1 MRSNTPPV
9 VSFSDG
15 FSTTFHLQQPKFPV
29 AATEIMNTLSDYGL
43 HGGVELVPRGREA
56 VSNREKDDGRELD
69 VGAGSDSTVIRDIEG
84 EPFANEVPPADDF
97 DTGKVYFR
105 EMGRISLLREQEEIE
120 LAKEIEAGRHISGQ
134 ILLRYP
140 VVILEELAR
149 FRDEA
154 RYSQGARR
162 RLVAGLDVLRF
173 EGRKTGLVAECLR
186 ETVKRLAGN
195 LCDHAEPS
203 APTAESKQLSDQLH
217 SLLQETSS
225 TRPLTERVLLR
236 LTEYRERLSRAEEAL
251 RKWEQTLGLA
261 WSEHLESIRWRP
273 EAGAASMQTT
283 LRGMPLPSEVTA
295 ALEEIQQI
303 GAKTRVGLEQFR
315 ADVELASAARARLR
329 AAKKV
334 FVEANLRLVIAIARR
349 YADRGVPFLDL
360 VQEGNIGLMR
370 AVDKFDYR
378 LGHKFSTY
386 ATWWIRQA
394 VTRAIQE
401 QARTIRM
408 PVHMV
413 ELINKVM
420 RISQEL
426 LREEGRKPTP
436 GEIGERMA
444 LPPDKVRRVL
454 EIASRRQTI
463 SLDTPL
469 GNGESELID
478 FIKND
483 SILSPEEAVM
493 EWHQIRQT
501 RKMLATLT
509 PREERVLR
517 RRFGIGERAPRTL
530 EELGREFGL
539 TRERVRQIEA
549 KALTKLRRTRRRR
562 TFLGPEE

>member
-1 MRSNTPPV
+1 M
-9 VSFSDG
+9 
-15 FSTTFHLQQPKFPV
+15 
-29 AATEIMNTLSDYGL
+29 
-43 HGGVELVPRGREA
+43 
-56 VSNREKDDGRELD
+56 SNRGKYDGREVD
-69 VGAGSDSTVIRDIEG
+69 VGAGSDSTVIRDREG
-84 EPFANEVPPADDF
+84 EPFTKEVPPADDF

-105 EMGRISLLREQEEIE
+105 EMARISLLRDQEEIE
-120 LAKEIEAGRHISGQ
+120 LAKEIEEARHITAQ

-140 VVILEELAR
+140 MVILEELAR

-162 RLVAGLDVLRF
+162 RLVAGLDVRRS
-173 EGRKTGLVAECLR
+173 EGRETGLVEECLR
-186 ETVKRLAGN
+186 ETAKGLAAN
-195 LCDHAEPS
+195 LCDGAEPS
-203 APTAESKQLSDQLH
+203 APTAESKQLFDQLL

-225 TRPLTERVLLR
+225 TCPLTERVLLR
-236 LTEYRERLSRAEEAL
+236 LTEYRERLSTAEAEL
-251 RKWEQTLGLA
+251 RKWEQTLGLP
-261 WSEHLESIRWRP
+261 WGEHLESIRWRP
-273 EAGAASMQTT
+273 EAGAASMQST
-283 LRGMPLPSEVTA
+283 LRDVPLPREVSA
-295 ALEEIQQI
+295 ALDEIQQI
-303 GAKTRVGLEQFR
+303 GARTRVGLEQFR
-315 ADVELASAARARLR
+315 ADVELASAARARVR

-426 LREEGRKPTP
+426 LRERGRKPTP

-469 GNGESELID
+469 GNGDSELID
-478 FIKND
+478 FIEND
-483 SILSPEEAVM
+483 SVLSPEEAVM
-493 EWHQIRQT
+493 EWHQVRQT
-501 RKMLATLT
+501 RKILATLT

-530 EELGREFGL
+530 EQLGHEFGL

-549 KALTKLRRTRRRR
+549 KALTKLRRTRRGR

>member
-1 MRSNTPPV
+1 
-9 VSFSDG
+9 VS
-15 FSTTFHLQQPKFPV
+15 
-29 AATEIMNTLSDYGL
+29 E
-43 HGGVELVPRGREA
+43 E
-56 VSNREKDDGRELD
+56 EKYDGRALD
-69 VGAGSDSTVIRDIEG
+69 VGAGSETTVIRETEVDPVG
-84 EPFANEVPPADDF
+84 NEVSAADDV

-105 EMGRISLLREQEEIE
+105 EMARISLLRDEEEVE
-120 LAKEIEAGRHISGQ
+120 LAKEIEEGRHLAAQ
-134 ILLRYP
+134 ILVRYP

-149 FRDEA
+149 SRDRA
-154 RYSQGARR
+154 RYHQGIGTQALAKPRIQP
-162 RLVAGLDVLRF
+162 F
-173 EGRKTGLVAECLR
+173 EGRGAQVAADR
-186 ETVKRLAGN
+186 GRGPGKRSAAN
-195 LCDHAEPS
+195 LEDGGEPP
-203 APTAESKQLSDQLH
+203 APTAERMQLSDHLLR
-217 SLLQETSS
+217 LLQESS
-225 TRPLTERVLLR
+225 GTYPLTERVLHR
-236 LTEYRERLSRAEEAL
+236 LIEYRDRWSMAEEVL
-251 RKWEQTLGLA
+251 RKWDQGLGLR
-261 WSEHLESIRWRP
+261 WREHLESNRRRP
-273 EAGAASMQTT
+273 ETGAGSTGSAMKA
-283 LRGMPLPSEVTA
+283 LPLPKEVITG
-295 ALEEIQQI
+295 LEEIQRI
-303 GAKTRVGLEQFR
+303 GVKTGVGLEQLR
-315 ADVELASAARARLR
+315 ADVELASAARARVR

-349 YADRGVPFLDL
+349 YADRGMPFLDL

-426 LREEGRKPTP
+426 IRDTGRKATAA
-436 GEIGERMA
+436 EIGERMA
-444 LPPDKVRRVL
+444 LPPDRVRRVL

-469 GNGESELID
+469 GNGDSELID
-478 FIKND
+478 FIEND

-493 EWHQIRQT
+493 EWHQVRQT

-549 KALTKLRRTRRRR
+549 KALTKLRRIRQRR

>member
-1 MRSNTPPV
+1 
-9 VSFSDG
+9 VSD
-15 FSTTFHLQQPKFPV
+15 K
-29 AATEIMNTLSDYGL
+29 
-43 HGGVELVPRGREA
+43 
-56 VSNREKDDGRELD
+56 EKYDDRELD
-69 VGAGSDSTVIRDIEG
+69 VGAGSESTVIRETEADSVVK
-84 EPFANEVPPADDF
+84 EVPAVADL

-105 EMGRISLLREQEEIE
+105 EMARISLLRDEEEIE
-120 LAKEIEAGRHISGQ
+120 LAKEIEKGRHIAAQ

-140 VVILEELAR
+140 AVILEELAR
-149 FRDEA
+149 SRYKA
-154 RYSQGARR
+154 RHAQGTGRR
-162 RLVAGLDVLRF
+162 GVTRPDVRRF
-173 EGRKTGLVAECLR
+173 EGGERGLAADRLR
-186 ETVKRLAGN
+186 ETGKRPAWN
-195 LCDHAEPS
+195 LCHGDEPP
-203 APTAESKQLSDQLH
+203 APTAETAELSDQLL
-217 SLLQETSS
+217 SLLQGSS
-225 TRPLTERVLLR
+225 GTYPLTERVIHR
-236 LTEYRERLSRAEEAL
+236 LTEYRERLNMAEAVL
-251 RKWEQTLGLA
+251 KKWEQTLGLS
-261 WSEHLESIRWRP
+261 WREYLESICRRP
-273 EAGAASMQTT
+273 EAGAISMQSA
-283 LRGMPLPSEVTA
+283 LRTVPLPREVITV
-295 ALEEIQQI
+295 LNEIQQI

-315 ADVELASAARARLR
+315 ADVELASAARARVR

-349 YADRGVPFLDL
+349 YAERGVPFLDL

-426 LREEGRKPTP
+426 LRETGRRPTP
-436 GEIGERMA
+436 VEIGERIA
-444 LPPDKVRRVL
+444 LPPDKVRRVM

-469 GNGESELID
+469 GDGDSELID
-478 FIKND
+478 FIEND

-493 EWHQIRQT
+493 EWHQVRQT

>member
-1 MRSNTPPV
+1 
-9 VSFSDG
+9 
-15 FSTTFHLQQPKFPV
+15 
-29 AATEIMNTLSDYGL
+29 MNTLSGRGL
-43 HGGVELVPRGREA
+43 HGGVGLVPRGGES
-56 VSNREKDDGRELD
+56 VSDKEKYDGWKLD
-69 VGAGSDSTVIRDIEG
+69 VGGDSESTVIRETEADSVGKEI
-84 EPFANEVPPADDF
+84 PAADDL

-105 EMGRISLLREQEEIE
+105 EMARISLLRDEEEIA
-120 LAKEIEAGRHISGQ
+120 LAKEIEAGRQIAAQ

-140 VVILEELAR
+140 AVILEELGRSRAKTGY
-149 FRDEA
+149 A
-154 RYSQGARR
+154 QGTGRR
-162 RLVAGLDVLRF
+162 VTATPDVRRF
-173 EGRKTGLVAECLR
+173 ETSEKGLAAERLR
-186 ETVKRLAGN
+186 ETGKRRAGN
-195 LCDHAEPS
+195 LCYGDEPS
-203 APTAESKQLSDQLH
+203 APTAESMELSHQLL
-217 SLLQETSS
+217 SLLQESS
-225 TRPLTERVLLR
+225 GTYPLIERVLRR
-236 LTEYRERLSRAEEAL
+236 LTEYRERLNMAEEVL
-251 RKWEQTLGLA
+251 RRWEQTLGLP
-261 WSEHLESIRWRP
+261 WREHLESIRRRP
-273 EAGAASMQTT
+273 EAGAVWMQSA
-283 LRGMPLPSEVTA
+283 LRAVPLPREVVTV
-295 ALEEIQQI
+295 LDEIQQI
-303 GAKTRVGLEQFR
+303 GARTRVGLEQFR
-315 ADVELASAARARLR
+315 ADVELASAARARVR
-329 AAKKV
+329 TAKKF

-408 PVHMV
+408 PVHMA

-426 LREEGRKPTP
+426 LRETARRPTP
-436 GEIGERMA
+436 AEIGERMA
-444 LPPDKVRRVL
+444 LPSDKVTRVL
-454 EIASRRQTI
+454 EIASRRQTV

-469 GNGESELID
+469 GDGDSELID
-478 FIKND
+478 FIEND

-493 EWHQIRQT
+493 EWHQVRQT

-549 KALTKLRRTRRRR
+549 KALTKLRRTRRGR
-562 TFLGPEE
+562 TFLGPEK

>member
-1 MRSNTPPV
+1 MSNEE
-9 VSFSDG
+9 
-15 FSTTFHLQQPKFPV
+15 KY
-29 AATEIMNTLSDYGL
+29 E
-43 HGGVELVPRGREA
+43 GRE
-56 VSNREKDDGRELD
+56 VD
-69 VGAGSDSTVIRDIEG
+69 VGAGSESFDIRAEG
-84 EPFANEVPPADDF
+84 NSYGNGPPASDDF

-105 EMGRISLLREQEEIE
+105 EMARISLLSQGEEIG
-120 LAKEIEAGRHISGQ
+120 LAKKIEQGRYIVAK

-140 VVILEELAR
+140 TIFLQELAR
-149 FRDEA
+149 FREKA
-154 RYSQGARR
+154 RGNKGPGRQVVARPDVR
-162 RLVAGLDVLRF
+162 RL
-173 EGRKTGLVAECLR
+173 EGREVG
-186 ETVKRLAGN
+186 
-195 LCDHAEPS
+195 
-203 APTAESKQLSDQLH
+203 PTAERPGGSAKGLAGKLRYGGEIPAPRREGKQLSDELL
-217 SLLQETSS
+217 SLLRET
-225 TRPLTERVLLR
+225 TGPDRLTERILLR
-236 LTEYRERLSRAEEAL
+236 LTDYRERLNGTEEIL
-251 RKWEQTLGLA
+251 RKWKQTLALPWGV
-261 WSEHLESIRWRP
+261 HLEPMRQRTD
-273 EAGAASMQTT
+273 AGAISMESK
-283 LRGMPLPSEVTA
+283 LRDGMPLPREVTA

-303 GAKTRVGLEQFR
+303 EEETGVGLEQLR
-315 ADVELASAARARLR
+315 ADVERAAAAQARVR
-329 AAKKV
+329 SAKKV

-413 ELINKVM
+413 EMINRVM

-426 LREEGRKPTP
+426 VRLKGRKATP
-436 GEIGERMA
+436 AEIGERMV
-444 LPPDKVRRVL
+444 LPPDKVRRIL
-454 EIASRRQTI
+454 EIASRRHTI

-469 GNGESELID
+469 GDGDSELID
-478 FIKND
+478 FIENH
-483 SILSPEEAVM
+483 SILSPEDAVM
-493 EWHQIRQT
+493 EWHLVRQT

-549 KALTKLRRTRRRR
+549 KALNKLRRTGRRRA
-562 TFLGPEE
+562 FVGAEE

>member
-1 MRSNTPPV
+1 
-9 VSFSDG
+9 
-15 FSTTFHLQQPKFPV
+15 
-29 AATEIMNTLSDYGL
+29 
-43 HGGVELVPRGREA
+43 
-56 VSNREKDDGRELD
+56 VSNKEKYNGGEFD
-69 VGAGSDSTVIRDIEG
+69 VGAGNESTLIRQKEGDPYGDEVTASDDL
-84 EPFANEVPPADDF
+84 

-105 EMGRISLLREQEEIE
+105 EMAKICLLSQEKEID
-120 LAKEIEAGRHISGQ
+120 LAKEIEQGRSIAVQ

-140 VVILEELAR
+140 AVILEELAR
-149 FRDEA
+149 FRDKVRYTRGPGWRVVA
-154 RYSQGARR
+154 RP
-162 RLVAGLDVLRF
+162 DVRHI
-173 EGRKTGLVAECLR
+173 ESHETGLVAERLR
-186 ETVKRLAGN
+186 QAPTSVTGN
-195 LCDHAEPS
+195 LCHGAATSVP
-203 APTAESKQLSDQLH
+203 AVESKQLSDQLL
-217 SLLQETSS
+217 SLLQETSG
-225 TRPLTERVLLR
+225 TYRLTERALLR
-236 LTEYRERLSRAEEAL
+236 LTEYRERLSSAEETL
-251 RKWEQTLGLA
+251 RQWEQSLVLPWG
-261 WSEHLESIRWRP
+261 EHLESIRQRP
-273 EAGAASMQTT
+273 EAGAISMQSR
-283 LRGMPLPSEVTA
+283 LRDGVPLPGEVTV
-295 ALEEIQQI
+295 ALNEIHQI
-303 GAKTRVGLEQFR
+303 GAKTRVGLKQLR
-315 ADVELASAARARLR
+315 ADVELASAARARVR

-370 AVDKFDYR
+370 AVDKFNYR

-401 QARTIRM
+401 QARTIRI

-413 ELINKVM
+413 EMINKVG
-420 RISQEL
+420 RTSQEL
-426 LREEGRKPTP
+426 LREKGRKPTP
-436 GEIGERMA
+436 AEIGERMA
-444 LPPDKVRRVL
+444 FPPDKVRRIL

-469 GNGESELID
+469 GNGDSELID
-478 FIKND
+478 FIEND

-493 EWHQIRQT
+493 EWHQVRQT

-517 RRFGIGERAPRTL
+517 RRFGIGERVPRTL

-562 TFLGPEE
+562 TFPGPEE

>member
-1 MRSNTPPV
+1 MSN
-9 VSFSDG
+9 
-15 FSTTFHLQQPKFPV
+15 K
-29 AATEIMNTLSDYGL
+29 EKYN
-43 HGGVELVPRGREA
+43 GGEF
-56 VSNREKDDGRELD
+56 D
-69 VGAGSDSTVIRDIEG
+69 VGAGHESTLIRQKEG
-84 EPFANEVPPADDF
+84 DPYGNEVTASDDL
-97 DTGKVYFR
+97 DTDKVYFR
-105 EMGRISLLREQEEIE
+105 EMARISLLSQEEEID
-120 LAKEIEAGRHISGQ
+120 LAKEIEQGRSIAVQ

-140 VVILEELAR
+140 AVILEELAR
-149 FRDEA
+149 YRDKA
-154 RYSQGARR
+154 RYTQGPGRRVVARP
-162 RLVAGLDVLRF
+162 DVWRF
-173 EGRKTGLVAECLR
+173 EGHEAGLVAERLR
-186 ETVKRLAGN
+186 QAATTLTGN
-195 LCDHAEPS
+195 LCHGAETSVP
-203 APTAESKQLSDQLH
+203 AVESKQLSDQLL
-217 SLLQETSS
+217 SLLQET
-225 TRPLTERVLLR
+225 TGTYRLTERALLR
-236 LTEYRERLSRAEEAL
+236 LTEYRERLNSAEETL
-251 RKWEQTLGLA
+251 RQWEQSLA
-261 WSEHLESIRWRP
+261 LPWGEHLESIRQRP
-273 EAGAASMQTT
+273 EAGAISMQSR
-283 LRGMPLPSEVTA
+283 LRDGVPLPGEVTA
-295 ALEEIQQI
+295 ALNEIHQI
-303 GAKTRVGLEQFR
+303 GAKTRVGLKQLR

-370 AVDKFDYR
+370 AVDKFNYR

-413 ELINKVM
+413 EIINKVV
-420 RISQEL
+420 RTSQEL
-426 LREEGRKPTP
+426 LREKGRKPTP
-436 GEIGERMA
+436 AEIGERMA
-444 LPPDKVRRVL
+444 LPPEKVRRIL

-469 GNGESELID
+469 GNGDSELID
-478 FIKND
+478 FIEND

-493 EWHQIRQT
+493 EWHQVRQT

-530 EELGREFGL
+530 EELGREFGI

-549 KALTKLRRTRRRR
+549 KALNKLRGTRRRR

>member
-1 MRSNTPPV
+1 
-9 VSFSDG
+9 
-15 FSTTFHLQQPKFPV
+15 
-29 AATEIMNTLSDYGL
+29 LS
-43 HGGVELVPRGREA
+43 
-56 VSNREKDDGRELD
+56 
-69 VGAGSDSTVIRDIEG
+69 
-84 EPFANEVPPADDF
+84 
-97 DTGKVYFR
+97 
-105 EMGRISLLREQEEIE
+105 QEEEIG
-120 LAKEIEAGRHISGQ
+120 LAREIEQGRSIAAR

-149 FRDEA
+149 CEDET
-154 RYSQGARR
+154 RYTQGAGRQVVARPAVRR
-162 RLVAGLDVLRF
+162 FGGRERGLALERLRQTA
-173 EGRKTGLVAECLR
+173 T
-186 ETVKRLAGN
+186 RLAGN
-195 LCDHAEPS
+195 LCCGAEPS
-203 APTAESKQLSDQLH
+203 RPTVESKKLSDQLF
-217 SLLQETSS
+217 SLLQET
-225 TRPLTERVLLR
+225 TGTYRLTEGALVR
-236 LTEYRERLSRAEEAL
+236 LTEYRERLNMAEETL
-251 RKWEQTLGLA
+251 RRWEQSLA
-261 WSEHLESIRWRP
+261 LPWGEHLESIRQRAK
-273 EAGAASMQTT
+273 AGAVSMQSQSRDRV
-283 LRGMPLPSEVTA
+283 LLSGEVAA
-295 ALEEIQQI
+295 ALNEIHQI
-303 GAKTRVGLEQFR
+303 RAKTRVGLEQLR
-315 ADVELASAARARLR
+315 ADVELASAARARVM

-401 QARTIRM
+401 QGRTIRM

-413 ELINKVM
+413 EMINKVM
-420 RISQEL
+420 RTSQEL
-426 LREEGRKPTP
+426 VREKGRKPTP
-436 GEIGERMA
+436 AEIGERMA
-444 LPPDKVRRVL
+444 LTPDKVRRIL

-469 GNGESELID
+469 GNGDSELID
-478 FIKND
+478 FIEND

-549 KALTKLRRTRRRR
+549 KALIKLRRTRRRR

>member
-1 MRSNTPPV
+1 MSN
-9 VSFSDG
+9 
-15 FSTTFHLQQPKFPV
+15 
-29 AATEIMNTLSDYGL
+29 E
-43 HGGVELVPRGREA
+43 
-56 VSNREKDDGRELD
+56 EKYDGREFD
-69 VGAGSDSTVIRDIEG
+69 VQPGSDSPVIREEEG
-84 EPFANEVPPADDF
+84 DPYKNEVPASDDF

-105 EMGRISLLREQEEIE
+105 EMARISLLSQEGEIDLARSIEQDRYIV
-120 LAKEIEAGRHISGQ
+120 AR

-140 VVILEELAR
+140 TMILEELAR
-149 FRDEA
+149 FRERA
-154 RYSQGARR
+154 RYNKGPERQGVARPDVR
-162 RLVAGLDVLRF
+162 RFDDREV
-173 EGRKTGLVAECLR
+173 GRGADRLR
-186 ETVKRLAGN
+186 ESAKGFTGN
-195 LCDHAEPS
+195 LRYGAEPS
-203 APTAESKQLSDQLH
+203 PPTVESKQLSDQLL
-217 SLLQETSS
+217 SLLLETAR
-225 TRPLTERVLLR
+225 TDRLTERVILR
-236 LTEYRERLSRAEEAL
+236 LADYRERLNRAEEVL
-251 RKWEQTLGLA
+251 RKWEQTHAAPRG
-261 WSEHLESIRWRP
+261 EHLESIRQRTG
-273 EAGAASMQTT
+273 AGAISMQRK
-283 LRGMPLPSEVTA
+283 LRDGMPLPGEVTA
-295 ALEEIQQI
+295 ALDEIRQI
-303 GAKTRVGLEQFR
+303 GEETGVGLEKFR
-315 ADVELASAARARLR
+315 ADVERASAARARVK

-413 ELINKVM
+413 EMINRVI
-420 RISQEL
+420 RTAQEL
-426 LREEGRKPTP
+426 LRDEGRKPTP
-436 GEIGERMA
+436 AEIGERMA

-469 GNGESELID
+469 GDGDSELID
-478 FIKND
+478 FIEND
-483 SILSPEEAVM
+483 SILSPEDAVM
-493 EWHQIRQT
+493 EWHLVRQT

-562 TFLGPEE
+562 TFLGPEESL